1 MMSEPRSAPRRLA
14 RFAPDIVFAALVL
27 IGVFRPQL
35 PAALKS
41 HWIAAVVALG
51 VAAAVFR
58 VVRLRAFPSKDP
70 YPQLL
75 GMVFSL
81 VLVALYLQPQRVA
94 SDGVHYF
101 ATLRSIVVDGDLDFE
116 NEYRILRADE
126 SYFQRTAT
134 GRLPNNHSVGPALLW
149 SPVYLLLHGLGHMGL
164 FRPTGF
170 GYPYFTAIATAT
182 ALAGFLGVLWLYRLA
197 SRYFESPVAFAS
209 SLLIWLGTFH
219 LWYMVFEPSMSH
231 AFGMASV
238 TGFLL
243 LCHRMP
249 KNRWDFALVGLAA
262 GMVALIRW
270 QNAVFLP
277 VGLAVIWTRNGR
289 PKWEEIATF
298 ATTATAVFLPQMIFW
313 KLIYGQFLL
322 IPQGG
327 SFLRWGSPEVGALLF
342 SSRHGLLSWSPLLW
356 VGAVGLFGLVK
367 KTPLLAT
374 SLLAA
379 LMATVYINAAVHDW
393 WAGAS
398 FGARRFDGAAFGLG
412 LAMSIEWLVPRVR
425 KHALLA
431 VSLILAPFLVW
442 STALMAVY
450 SRGAI
455 PMDGAISFRQ
465 AGGDALELIYRW
477 TGYPFSWP
485 AALVERYRKGVP
497 MPVYDL
503 AGAQHLSHNVEIR
516 MGDKDALYLGEGWSL
531 PERGRGHTVR
541 SVAPGGASVYVA
553 LREPAPYRLEIEGRS
568 EGPISITF
576 EGHPLGSVDLGGRRI
591 IKKVSVPPEAVVSG
605 LNELTFVP
613 TPGATAFVSRLSLV
627 RPGEP

>member
-1 MMSEPRSAPRRLA
+1 MMSEPGSAPRRLA
-14 RFAPDIVFAALVL
+14 RFAPDVVFAALVL

-41 HWIAAVVALG
+41 HWIAAVVVLG
-51 VAAAVFR
+51 LAAAVFC

-75 GMVFSL
+75 GTVFSL
-81 VLVALYLQPQRVA
+81 ALVALYLQPQRVA

-170 GYPYFTAIATAT
+170 GYPYFTAIATVT

-243 LCHRMP
+243 LGHRVP

-398 FGARRFDGAAFGLG
+398 FGARRFDGALAAFGLG

-442 STALMAVY
+442 NTALMAVY

-497 MPVYDL
+497 RLVPARARKRPHRPIGGTGGSLCLRGASGTSALPVGDRGEVGGADL
-503 AGAQHLSHNVEIR
+503 DHFRRSSPR
-516 MGDKDALYLGEGWSL
+516 KRRSRS
-531 PERGRGHTVR
+531 RGRYWRGFGPPGSGRLGPQRAHFRPHT
-541 SVAPGGASVYVA
+541 GGNGV
-553 LREPAPYRLEIEGRS
+553 
-568 EGPISITF
+568 
-576 EGHPLGSVDLGGRRI
+576 
-591 IKKVSVPPEAVVSG
+591 
-605 LNELTFVP
+605 
-613 TPGATAFVSRLSLV
+613 RLSTVAGPSGRAVIFGSPVGCTTRSLCDIFV
-627 RPGEP
+627 MRPLELP